1 MVGKKENKMMEED
14 SMKCMETNETLTV
27 KVERPKHKG
36 GRPNVRVK
44 REKHVKVRLTATEYF
59 MISVKAKEAGMRIS
73 DWFRAAARSAKVVP
87 RLKPEDRS
95 ILHMLAGLANNFNQ
109 VTKLAHISGLLSIAR
124 KCDGLLTE
132 IDEALKYFNND
143 DRQNT

>member
-1 MVGKKENKMMEED
+1 MKTKEKL
-14 SMKCMETNETLTV
+14 SV
-27 KVERPKHKG
+27 KADQPKHKG
-36 GRPNVRVK
+36 GRPKVKVR
-44 REKHVKVRLTATEYF
+44 RETHVKVRLTATEHF
-59 MISVKAKEAGMRIS
+59 LIKTKAKEAGMRIS

-87 RLKPEDRS
+87 RIKPEDRN

-109 VTKLAHISGLLSIAR
+109 VTKLAHIGGLLSIAR